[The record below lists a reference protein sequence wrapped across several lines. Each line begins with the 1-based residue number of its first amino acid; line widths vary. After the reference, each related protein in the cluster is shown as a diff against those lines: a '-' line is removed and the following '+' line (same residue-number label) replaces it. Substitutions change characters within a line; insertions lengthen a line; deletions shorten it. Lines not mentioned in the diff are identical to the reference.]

1 MLNQIKPGAGFF
13 NSHGITRKYFYT
25 GIFSSVF
32 FRVLPWRKCLSL
44 SPGPHFSPRGE
55 MIAQRFGFTADFLKK
70 RNTDCISDRRKS
82 AVDSK
87 IKRGLVIVVR
97 NAG

>member
-1 MLNQIKPGAGFF
+1 VRQKKP
-13 NSHGITRKYFYT
+13 S
-25 GIFSSVF
+25 
-32 FRVLPWRKCLSL
+32 
-44 SPGPHFSPRGE
+44 PHFSPRGE
-55 MIAQRFGFTADFLKK
+55 MIAQRFGFTVDFLME
-70 RNTDCISDRRKS
+70 RNTGCIPDRRKS